1 MFSPE
6 YCSDSGKIIFIFA
19 PAKKNS
25 ETSCPVKIQ
34 SLQIVGDHITQ
45 FVSKIH
51 YWGTEN
57 WLLPNLYKTEIV
69 PKFYRMMS
77 YFLPYGNK
85 QTVEKAVVQNL
96 CIDEHE
102 QPGEVLV
109 QDSIKA
115 GLPAPGNTECSSS
128 PPSHGCSNSD
138 VCICYPNAHSYQ
150 WIFLLCISRGLVLF
164 SVIFFPFPQF
174 RFC

>member
-1 MFSPE
+1 
-6 YCSDSGKIIFIFA
+6 
-19 PAKKNS
+19 
-25 ETSCPVKIQ
+25 
-34 SLQIVGDHITQ
+34 
-45 FVSKIH
+45 
-51 YWGTEN
+51 
-57 WLLPNLYKTEIV
+57 
-69 PKFYRMMS
+69 MMS

-138 VCICYPNAHSYQ
+138 VSATPMLTPINESFCSVFQ
-150 WIFLLCISRGLVLF
+150 GDWSFFLLSFFLF
-164 SVIFFPFPQF
+164 LNLGFAKTL
-174 RFC
+174 